1 MNSSKVI
8 IIAEVGVNHNG
19 KLSNAKKII
28 KNSKIAGADFVKLQ
42 LYMTEELLIN
52 STPLADYQFQNK
64 KKMSQFSLLKKY
76 EIDEKFIKKIRNYCN
91 YLKIKLLINSFNI
104 SSFKNFIG
112 NKF

>member
-28 KNSKIAGADFVKLQ
+28 KNSKVAGADFVKLQ

-76 EIDEKFIKKIRNYCN
+76 EIDEKFIKKILNYCN
-91 YLKIKLLINSFNI
+91 LLKRRVQLIFW
-104 SSFKNFIG
+104 
-112 NKF
+112 